1 MKNLYMMQKAFYR
14 YIQREEAVTA
24 IEYALIVSLIAIAII
39 TAVTLIGTN
48 VSAAFNTISA
58 AL

>member
-1 MKNLYMMQKAFYR
+1 MKNLYMIQKAFYR
-14 YIQREEAVTA
+14 YIQHEEAVTA
-24 IEYALIVSLIAIAII
+24 IEYALIASLIAIAII